1 MVVVSLLSHAE
12 FGPNDHQDD
21 VPHVKKNDFSLDEKL
36 KIVKNLIFLKL
47 KFSRANLHQR
57 LLFVVWSITFIMAH
71 LMVR

>member
-1 MVVVSLLSHAE
+1 MVVVSLLPHAE

-21 VPHVKKNDFSLDEKL
+21 VPHVTKNDFSLDEKL

-47 KFSRANLHQR
+47 KFSRANRHRR